1 MTSELSPRID
11 HHFANLADP
20 RRAQVTYPLINVVT
34 IALCATIAGA
44 ADFVAMADWARQHKD
59 WLGKFLDLSRGL
71 PSHDR
76 FNMIFRRLK
85 PAEFERCLISWLDA
99 LHDASGGRLLAIDGK
114 TARQSFDTATARSAL
129 HMVSVW
135 AVSQKLSIAQV
146 AVESKSNEITA
157 IPEVL
162 KLVELYGAIVTI
174 DAMGCQTEIARAIV
188 DGGGDYILAVK
199 GNQPTLHDGIVEHV
213 LEHMEDDFARVD
225 VSRHET
231 REKGHGRVE
240 HRSYYV
246 LDVPPDLPEAARWKG
261 LKQIGVA
268 ISDTIRDG
276 KACDDVRY
284 YILSKTLTA
293 RRFGTLVR
301 SHWGIENSLHW
312 QLDVSFDEDRNRTRK
327 DHAATNLAVL
337 RRIALSLLKN
347 ETGSKVG
354 IKNRRLT
361 AAWNTDYL
369 HKVLFG

>member
-1 MTSELSPRID
+1 MTSEPSPRID
-11 HHFANLADP
+11 RHFASLTDP
-20 RRAQVTYPLINVVT
+20 RRAQVTHPLINIVT

-44 ADFVAMADWARQHKD
+44 DDFVALADWARQHKD
-59 WLGKFLDLSRGL
+59 WLGRFLDLSNGI

-76 FNMIFRRLK
+76 LNMVFRRLN
-85 PAEFERCLISWLDA
+85 PAEFERCLLSWLAA
-99 LHDASGGRLLAIDGK
+99 LHDTSGGRLLAIDGK
-114 TARQSFDTATARSAL
+114 TARQGFDTATARSAL

-135 AVSQKLSIAQV
+135 AVSRKLSVAQV
-146 AVESKSNEITA
+146 AVDSKSNEITA

-162 KLVELYGAIVTI
+162 KLVELGGAVVTI
-174 DAMGCQTEIARAIV
+174 DAMGCQTEIAETIV
-188 DGGGDYILAVK
+188 NGGGDYILAVK
-199 GNQPTLHDGIVEHV
+199 RNQPTLHDGIVEHV
-213 LEHMEDDFARVD
+213 LEHMNDDFARVD

-231 REKGHGRVE
+231 KEKGHGRIE
-240 HRSYYV
+240 RRSYYV
-246 LDVPPDLPEAARWKG
+246 LDVPPDLPDAGRWTG

-276 KACDDVRY
+276 KSCDDVRY
-284 YILSKTLTA
+284 SILSKTLTA

-312 QLDVSFDEDRNRTRK
+312 QLDMSFDEDRNRTRK
-327 DHAATNLAVL
+327 DHAAANLAVL

-354 IKNRRLT
+354 VKNRRLT